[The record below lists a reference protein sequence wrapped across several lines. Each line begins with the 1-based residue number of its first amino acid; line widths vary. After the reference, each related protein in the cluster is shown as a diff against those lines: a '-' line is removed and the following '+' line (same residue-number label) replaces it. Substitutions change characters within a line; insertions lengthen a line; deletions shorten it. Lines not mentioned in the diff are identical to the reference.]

1 MKIPLNVNKA
11 EGVSAAVAQS
21 RVLGS
26 HLQAAKRG
34 DWAAKNAI
42 VSTFT
47 PLIRTLAERR
57 ATDIPTQNKLIEAG
71 KQGLVTAIKK
81 FKAAQ
86 GADRFQLFALDFIE
100 ARMDNPTSAPSGFLA
115 RIFGSR

>member
-11 EGVSAAVAQS
+11 EGVTAAAEQD
-21 RVLGS
+21 RILA
-26 HLQAAKRG
+26 HNLTAAKRG
-34 DWAAKNAI
+34 DWEAKKVI

-57 ATDIPTQNKLIEAG
+57 TSDIPAQNKLIESG
-71 KQGLVTAIKK
+71 KEGLGVAIKK
-81 FKAAQ
+81 FNAAR

-100 ARMDNPTSAPSGFLA
+100 RHMDAPPPSGGFLS
-115 RIFGSR
+115 RIFGPR